1 MNARHAQPINLQR
14 LCGIDLHQRCFMIG
28 EGIGVVAL
36 GRFVEGSEAASVLG
50 ASKSLIVSYFNQK
63 ALPSLAEFT

>member
-1 MNARHAQPINLQR
+1 
-14 LCGIDLHQRCFMIG
+14 MIG